1 MKEIRITSYEE
12 LVNAIDRGDVV
23 YMYNAGPMGKD
34 KARVIDYMVSS
45 NAYPDQE
52 WLDEEGFANEM
63 EWLQAYEGVKAI
75 VLGSSIGPSGTNTR
89 ILDSVDVED
98 FDIYYKPS
106 SVKGQEMDLD
116 FKVPDADELHRLLRK
131 LIQRLNWHREL
142 FDKVEN
148 LAIEAV
154 KSATRDEPKDKL
166 KEKAVGLY
174 YATID
179 LEAAHGECRNILKTT
194 DAADELYDILK
205 KLYKS

>member
-1 MKEIRITSYEE
+1 MKEIRINSYEE
-12 LVNAIDRGDVV
+12 LVDAIDRGDTV

-45 NAYPDQE
+45 ASYPDQE
-52 WLDEEGFANEM
+52 WLDEEGFENEQ
-63 EWLQAYEGVKAI
+63 EWRQAYEGAKAI
-75 VLGSSIGPSGTNTR
+75 VLGSPIGQGGTNTR
-89 ILDSVDVED
+89 ILDGVDVSD
-98 FDIYYKPS
+98 FDIYYKAS
-106 SVKGQEMDLD
+106 SKGSDMDLD
-116 FKVPDADELHRLLRK
+116 FDVPDAEELQRLLRK
-131 LIQRLNWHREL
+131 LIQRLNWHRQL

-154 KSATRDEPKDKL
+154 KSATRDEPKEKL

-194 DAADELYDILK
+194 DSADALYDLLK